1 MTLGPVAGVLTP
13 TAEQTRI
20 ESLDVLRGFAL
31 LGILLLNIVGFG
43 MVSTAYGFPLE
54 GMVGQFDIGVWIGV
68 ELFAEGAMRALFSIL
83 FGAGVVLFTT
93 GEAAK
98 GAALHYRRNFW
109 LFVFGLFDAYVLL
122 WSGDILVTY
131 ALAGAV
137 LYWVRN
143 VRPGRL
149 YTTAGVLIL
158 LMSAMYGGVGFGLAQ
173 GKDAAAALAAADSSE
188 QVSAVVLE
196 GAAAWHEFVDDSTST
211 PEQRDQELAIR
222 GGSYTSAFLWN
233 VPQTNEILL
242 FVLPMFLFWDALAF
256 MLLGMAMYKSGILQ
270 GDRSVRFYTVMAAAG
285 FAVGLSVNSLE
296 VDRALAAE
304 LALLDTFAQAQ
315 PTYHIGRLGMA
326 CGYLALLVL
335 LVKSQWW
342 RGLRSRLASVG
353 RMALTNYLMHSL
365 ICLFIFTGAGLGLV
379 GSLSRAE
386 LYVVVVAIWLLQL
399 IISPWW
405 LSRYRYGPLEWLW
418 RGLTYGSWPQLRR
431 AEG

>member
-1 MTLGPVAGVLTP
+1 MAAGADTGTLAP
-13 TAEQTRI
+13 TNEQARI

-43 MVSTAYGFPLE
+43 MVSTAYSFPLD
-54 GMVGQFDIGVWIGV
+54 GMVGRFDIGVWVGV

-93 GEAAK
+93 GDAAK
-98 GAALHYRRNFW
+98 GAWVHYRRNFW
-109 LFVFGLFDAYVLL
+109 LFAFGLFDAYVLL

-149 YTTAGVLIL
+149 YAAAAVLII
-158 LMSAMYGGVGFGLAQ
+158 LMSAMYGGMGFGLAQ
-173 GKDAAAALAAADSSE
+173 GKAAAAVVAAADSSE
-188 QVSAVVLE
+188 QVSAAVLE

-211 PEQRDQELAIR
+211 PEQREQELATR
-222 GGSYTSAFLWN
+222 GGRYAGAFVWN
-233 VPQTNEILL
+233 VVQTNAMLF
-242 FVLPMFLFWDALAF
+242 FVLPMFMFWDALAF

-270 GDRSVRFYTVMAAAG
+270 GDRSVRFYAVTAVAG
-285 FAVGLSVNSLE
+285 FAVGLSVNGLE
-296 VDRALAAE
+296 VYRAVSADF
-304 LALLDTFAQAQ
+304 ALLDTFAQAQ

-335 LVKSQWW
+335 LVRGQWW
-342 RGLRSRLASVG
+342 RGLRTRLASVG

-365 ICLFIFTGAGLGLV
+365 ICLFIFTGTGLGLV
-379 GSLSRAE
+379 GTLSRAE

-405 LSRYRYGPLEWLW
+405 LSLYRFGPLEWFW
-418 RGLTYGSWPQLRR
+418 RGLTYGAWPQFRR
-431 AEG
+431 AGM